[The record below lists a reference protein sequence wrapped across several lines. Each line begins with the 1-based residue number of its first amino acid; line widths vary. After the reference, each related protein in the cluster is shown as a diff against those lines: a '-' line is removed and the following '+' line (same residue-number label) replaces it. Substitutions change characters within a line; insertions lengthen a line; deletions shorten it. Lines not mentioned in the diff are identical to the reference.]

1 VHGVWSPVR
10 DSAPMSSSRS
20 RDQEEGEERARRKV
34 TSHAVKVIWGLV
46 AGGGGPRPTLRLE
59 ENARSST
66 EQQYSGTLCIFSS
79 LEAHLPLHC
88 SSTTGWWWAGEI
100 GGRPLSNW

>member
-1 VHGVWSPVR
+1 
-10 DSAPMSSSRS
+10 MSSSRS

-66 EQQYSGTLCIFSS
+66 VAYCSS
-79 LEAHLPLHC
+79 NIVAHYVFFPPLRPTCHCTVALPLV
-88 SSTTGWWWAGEI
+88 
-100 GGRPLSNW
+100 GGGLVK